1 LFKWVLLAFFSI
13 HAFAL
18 EISIDSAK
26 DNFTKYSTLHISD
39 KNNFICHRIKNDFNE
54 VTEVLCAFSTRPS
67 QEIKHLQNSFF
78 KVDSFT
84 KKETFFISIKPF
96 YKIKLV
102 PNIFDLTKDDA
113 VFNADVEFSN
123 RWTVIGYKDNF
134 PLIKKEE
141 KSNIAINFPFYLDKD
156 KMPYVGSLDLKG
168 NPVYIKKVEDVTDYL
183 KIKKYYSQKRY
194 DDCLELIN
202 ETFTS
207 YPNTLFKSE
216 LIYYKIRSFDKLK
229 DYDNVIGNSKDFLR
243 EYSSDENVAEI
254 LALMAKAYAKIGQNI
269 DADYFFDRLFSEH
282 KNNVYAQWGFIY
294 KGEMLESSGGNKEA
308 IKYYKKA
315 LFETKD
321 LEVGASA
328 AYHLSSILLL
338 NGNKKDASK
347 YAMKIINAKPA
358 YFMEDLKTSLNMMDL
373 FAQKNEYNSAAAIAD
388 ALLNQMGPT
397 YDEYEGLL
405 KDKGLW
411 LSKTNNK
418 TEALKA
424 LNSYLKQ
431 FPDGDYSEDV
441 QTAKDSLF
449 FDRSDLNVSAKFTE
463 YDKLIKQYAGDEIA
477 KRALYEKAK
486 LLLDEKRYTEL
497 LMLKKQLED
506 LEGSFKDIDS
516 IIKEAAMGSMQQSLE
531 NKKCDNVLVISN
543 EYNITLSDK
552 WDDGI
557 YDCAMLGGD
566 FELAKASSAKY
577 LKSKNISMREKWL
590 YRYIKIDFA
599 TGNYSEVVDAAKDLI
614 ALIDNMKTSKYKDVY
629 RYLFDAYKRLEQKN
643 NMIVMIAKIE
653 DTFGVSYKDIDRYV
667 AIVGLGSELKD
678 DNMVIKYANQVVN
691 IQKKSGSH
699 IESPYIEF
707 TLYQAYMNKKEFNNA
722 LEIIKSLD
730 SVKISNNDRAREK
743 YLLGTVL
750 NKLWRDSE
758 ATQAYKEA
766 IAADPN
772 SAWAKL
778 AKSALEA

>member
-1 LFKWVLLAFFSI
+1 LLKWILLAFFSL

-26 DNFTKYSTLHISD
+26 DNFTKYSTLHIWD

-54 VTEVLCAFSTRPS
+54 VTEVLCAFSKRPA

-78 KVDSFT
+78 KVDTFT
-84 KKETFFISIKPF
+84 KKDTFFISIKPF
-96 YKIKLV
+96 YKIKLL

-113 VFNADVEFSN
+113 VFNADVSLSN
-123 RWTVIGYKDNF
+123 RWSIIGYKDKF

-183 KIKKYYSQKRY
+183 KIKKYFSQKRY
-194 DDCLELIN
+194 DDCLGLIN
-202 ETFTS
+202 DTLTS

-216 LIYYKIRSFDKLK
+216 LVYYKIRCSDKLK
-229 DYDNVIGNSKDFLR
+229 DYDSVITHAKNFLR

-254 LALMAKAYAKIGQNI
+254 LVLMAKAYAKIGQNT

-308 IKYYKKA
+308 VKYYKKA

-328 AYHLSSILLL
+328 AYHLSNLLLL
-338 NGNKKDASK
+338 NSNKKDASK

-358 YFMEDLKTSLNMMDL
+358 YFMEDLKTSFNMMDL
-373 FAQKNEYNSAAAIAD
+373 FANKNEYSTAAAIAN
-388 ALLNQMGPT
+388 AILHEMGPT

-424 LNSYLKQ
+424 LNAYLKQ

-441 QTAKDSLF
+441 QTAKDGLF
-449 FDRSDLNVSAKFTE
+449 FDRADLNVSEKFIQ
-463 YDKLIKQYAGDEIA
+463 YDKLIEEYAGDEIA
-477 KRALYEKAK
+477 QRALYEKVK
-486 LLLDEKRYTEL
+486 LLLDEKKYMEV
-497 LMLKKQLED
+497 LMLKKQLQD
-506 LEGSFKDIDS
+506 LESSFKDIDS
-516 IIKEAAMGSMQQSLE
+516 MIKEAAMGSMRQSLE

-557 YDCAMLGGD
+557 YNCAMLGGD
-566 FELAKASSAKY
+566 FQLAKQSSSKY
-577 LKSKNISMREKWL
+577 LKSNNINTREKWL
-590 YRYIKIDFA
+590 YRYLKIDFA

-614 ALIDNMKTSKYKDVY
+614 ALISNMRTSKYKDVY

-643 NMIVMIAKIE
+643 NMIAMIAKIE
-653 DTFGVSYKDIDRYV
+653 DTFGVSYEDIDRYV
-667 AIVGLGSELKD
+667 AVVGLGSELHD
-678 DNMVIKYANQVVN
+678 DNMVIKYAKQVVSM
-691 IQKKSGSH
+691 QKKSESH
-699 IESPYIEF
+699 AQSPYIEF
-707 TLYQAYMNKKEFNNA
+707 TLYQAYMNKHDFNNA

-730 SVKISNNDRAREK
+730 SVKISKNDRAREK
-743 YLLGTVL
+743 YLLGSVL

-758 ATQAYKEA
+758 ATQAYKDA
-766 IAADPN
+766 IATAPN